1 MERKLNKL
9 QVAYVLGRQNYLP
22 LGGVAMHDFREYRGD
37 VDLDVFKNCL
47 REVVEKHNAL
57 RIVIDHKKFSQK
69 ESTDLDLNLKII
81 DYQNDIKTE
90 TLSKIEQ
97 LREQVSHYKH
107 ESNKSPWGVW
117 FIQLNKKLDV
127 DYHTVILFSFDG
139 LILDGYSISSIINEI
154 IILYRK
160 NKTGIES
167 VSPQV
172 SSNLLDCDNLFKVK
186 DIDKAYWLKKLE
198 GISKISFPW
207 KTNLEE
213 IPSSRYKRSNIVI
226 KKNRW
231 DELSGYAKKNAI
243 FPNSLINTIILKSL
257 CTLSER
263 EDIYV
268 GLPISFSLYNKELSN
283 LSTIIPLYYRTNDDS
298 LVNNAKN
305 IQSDT
310 MNGLNHVSYSGI
322 EIARELCSK
331 FKNSIPFPIVI
342 TNALSWKVEPYDSS
356 FYYHSGLTQTP
367 QVALDIRIQL
377 TNTRNLSID
386 FDFAVSAISESLIN
400 DLMLLIN
407 KEIKLITS

>member
-1 MERKLNKL
+1 
-9 QVAYVLGRQNYLP
+9 
-22 LGGVAMHDFREYRGD
+22 
-37 VDLDVFKNCL
+37 
-47 REVVEKHNAL
+47 
-57 RIVIDHKKFSQK
+57 
-69 ESTDLDLNLKII
+69 
-81 DYQNDIKTE
+81 
-90 TLSKIEQ
+90 
-97 LREQVSHYKH
+97 
-107 ESNKSPWGVW
+107 
-117 FIQLNKKLDV
+117 
-127 DYHTVILFSFDG
+127 
-139 LILDGYSISSIINEI
+139 
-154 IILYRK
+154 
-160 NKTGIES
+160 
-167 VSPQV
+167 
-172 SSNLLDCDNLFKVK
+172 
-186 DIDKAYWLKKLE
+186 
-198 GISKISFPW
+198 
-207 KTNLEE
+207 
-213 IPSSRYKRSNIVI
+213 
-226 KKNRW
+226 
-231 DELSGYAKKNAI
+231 
-243 FPNSLINTIILKSL
+243 

-268 GLPISFSLYNKELSN
+268 GLPISFSIYNKELSN
-283 LSTIIPLYYRTNDDS
+283 LSTIIPLYYRINDDS

-310 MNGLNHVSYSGI
+310 MNGLSHVSYSGI